1 MDSSSK
7 ALNLRHHQQNIKLIE
22 EGIKLMQKD
31 IKLTYI
37 REQEIVDEST
47 VNWMQQ
53 KEVIKQNR
61 IIYVRILSGLI
72 VSWSEQL
79 LKRLI
84 LEAGAFK
91 PEQVDKFHQLQNSR
105 HKWTTIFKLAFCNS
119 YLPYDPVDPLFSNIR
134 EPESIT
140 SIRRSARDKY
150 VSVLRVI
157 NEEIFPVIDLRNKVQ
172 HGEWKIAFD
181 QPHSINRDT
190 NLTAQ
195 VNRQNI
201 RTLQTLIH
209 DIQAIYKM
217 IKDVATFRGGS
228 FNLSSRATPF
238 EYFYD
243 KNFERIESNKK
254 NLTTYPESQYRN
266 EIVQRNFRGKA
277 WRNLNANGA
286 TAS

>member
-22 EGIKLMQKD
+22 EGIRLMQKD
-31 IKLTYI
+31 IKQTYI
-37 REQEIVDEST
+37 QEQQIIDESPA
-47 VNWMQQ
+47 NWMM
-53 KEVIKQNR
+53 EREMFKQNR
-61 IIYVRILSGLI
+61 TIYVRVLSGLI

-105 HKWTTIFKLAFCNS
+105 HKWTAIFKLAFCNS
-119 YLPYDPVDPLFSNIR
+119 YLPYDTADPLFTNIR
-134 EPESIT
+134 EPENIT

-228 FNLSSRATPF
+228 FNLSSGATPF

-254 NLTTYPESQYRN
+254 NLTAYPESRYRN
-266 EIVQRNFRGKA
+266 EIVQRNLRGKA
-277 WRNLNANGA
+277 WRNFNAGNI
-286 TAS
+286 